1 MQNDKELRRL
11 ERGLCCD
18 QGMLGYSWRPVG
30 FPRPPHLPIDDKGRR
45 RLSHLMSE
53 LSFVE

>member
-11 ERGLCCD
+11 ARGLCCD
-18 QGMLGYSWRPVG
+18 QGMHGYSWEAVG
-30 FPRPPHLPIDDKGRR
+30 FPRPPHLPVDDKGRR